1 MEAQMTEVNKFLQDV
16 GMKGLAIPL
25 IVNSKINP
33 YGQHTVANVSI
44 SARIMHDFRAEWIDM
59 FIQTLHKH
67 GIGTVQKNLRSNMID
82 YLNLLNASAVRIDI
96 EYPFFIEKTT
106 PVSKEKCLVRYL
118 CSNTAKITSSNNDPT
133 ILFKIEI
140 PVITTY
146 PVMLRGNQGG
156 LFAQISCVTVVIEPK
171 NGIFP
176 EDIVDIVE
184 RHALSPV
191 YSFLT
196 KEDQEH
202 IINKVH
208 TVEKTSVDMIDEI
221 KKELASNNNFI
232 SYSVSSTN
240 AGMLHSYTTFINI
253 EKSIWIPFS

>member
-1 MEAQMTEVNKFLQDV
+1 MGGLEMKEQGKFLQDV
-16 GMKGLAIPL
+16 GMKNLTLPL

-33 YGQHTVANVSI
+33 DGQHTVANISI

-59 FIQTLHKH
+59 FIQTLHVH
-67 GIGTVQKNLRSNMID
+67 GIGTVQKNLRSNIID
-82 YLNLLNASAVRIDI
+82 YLNVLNANAVKVDI
-96 EYPFFIEKTT
+96 EYPFFVEKTT

-118 CSNTAKITSSNNDPT
+118 CSNSAKITSTNSDPT
-133 ILFKIEI
+133 ILFKIDI

-146 PVMLRGNQGG
+146 PVVIRGNQGG
-156 LFAQISCVTVVIEPK
+156 LFAQMSCVTVEIEPK

-176 EDIVDIVE
+176 EDIVDLVD

-191 YSFLT
+191 YSFVT

-208 TVEKTSVDMIDEI
+208 SVEKTSVDMIDEI
-221 KKELASNNNFI
+221 KKELASNDNI
-232 SYSVSSTN
+232 SWYSATS
-240 AGMLHSYTTFINI
+240 
-253 EKSIWIPFS
+253 